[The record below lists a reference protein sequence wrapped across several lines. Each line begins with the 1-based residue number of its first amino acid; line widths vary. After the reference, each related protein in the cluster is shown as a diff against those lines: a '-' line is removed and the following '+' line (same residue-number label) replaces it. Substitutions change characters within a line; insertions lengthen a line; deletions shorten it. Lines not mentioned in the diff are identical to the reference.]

1 MYGSAPSRAKYIAL
15 LSAELQADLNALS
28 RAKCMA
34 RLRAELMAP
43 SRAYC
48 SELSLLLRAELNV
61 WLGFEPSLL
70 LRDELNVDISD
81 MI

>member
-15 LSAELQADLNALS
+15 LPAELRAEPIAPS

-34 RLRAELMAP
+34 RLRAELIAP

-48 SELSLLLRAELNV
+48 SEPSLLLRAEPIA
-61 WLGFEPSLL
+61 PS
-70 LRDELNVDISD
+70 
-81 MI
+81 